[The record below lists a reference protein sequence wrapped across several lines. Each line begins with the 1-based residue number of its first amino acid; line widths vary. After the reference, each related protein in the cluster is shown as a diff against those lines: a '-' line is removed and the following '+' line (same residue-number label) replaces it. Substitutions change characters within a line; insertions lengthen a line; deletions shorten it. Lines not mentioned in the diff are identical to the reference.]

1 MRFHV
6 RKAPYARDIAGGRF
20 SRSLLGYRRAAVDE
34 AVDELEAELGV
45 RCEALRSRDAEIER
59 FTAETHALGGRIVE
73 QEREIGDLRLELADA
88 HLLAGEEMRSLTVL
102 GRQLEELRVGAR
114 GQATRIRLRALREAA
129 ELNARLVD
137 ATEGGEGDA
146 RERILDALEDAI
158 DRVAGEWD
166 VGMPTPPG
174 ALALTAIPV
183 VSSGAVSS
191 GVTPPARGNGGRRRV
206 SVDVGPFADFSQL
219 VRFEDAANAIGA
231 TGDISIKRFSEGRA
245 RIDVALSEPV
255 DLLHELEER
264 CDLEFKVRSST
275 DDSIVLDVD
284 PS

>member
-1 MRFHV
+1 M
-6 RKAPYARDIAGGRF
+6 DG
-20 SRSLLGYRRAAVDE
+20 
-34 AVDELEAELGV
+34 LESELGM
-45 RCEALRSRDAEIER
+45 RCEALRARDGEIER
-59 FTAETHALGGRIVE
+59 LTTEAGALSHRIVE
-73 QEREIGDLRLELADA
+73 QEREIADVRAELAGARVRVD
-88 HLLAGEEMRSLTVL
+88 EELRSLTVL
-102 GRQLEELRVGAR
+102 GRHLEELRVGAR

-137 ATEGGEGDA
+137 ATATEGGEESA
-146 RERILDALEDAI
+146 RERILEALEDAI
-158 DRVAGEWD
+158 DRVGSEWE
-166 VGMPTPPG
+166 VEKPIAPG
-174 ALALTAIPV
+174 ALGLTSIPV
-183 VSSGAVSS
+183 IDAATGA
-191 GVTPPARGNGGRRRV
+191 PQARANGNGSRRSV

-245 RIDVALSEPV
+245 RIDVALSEPI

-264 CDLEFKVRSST
+264 CDLEFKVRSSS